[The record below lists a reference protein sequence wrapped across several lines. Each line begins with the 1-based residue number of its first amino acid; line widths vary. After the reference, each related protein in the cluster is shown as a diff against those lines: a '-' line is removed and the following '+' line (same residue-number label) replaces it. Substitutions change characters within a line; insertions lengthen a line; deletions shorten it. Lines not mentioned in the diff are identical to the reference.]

1 MGAGEV
7 VSFLEKNKKK
17 EFTTDEIFKLCNL
30 DFSVITIR
38 NIITRLLKDSSVILN
53 KRELS
58 YEEKIIKYGHHLNA
72 RVFVYWLE

>member
-7 VSFLEKNKKK
+7 VSFLEKNKEK
-17 EFTTDEIFKLCNL
+17 EFTTDEIFKLSNL
-30 DFSVITIR
+30 NFSIISIR
-38 NIITRLLKDSSVILN
+38 NVIKRLLRDCSVKLK